1 MIPTLCC
8 DYLQELTEYQKKSQ
22 AQQQEEV
29 ALRQQLSMY
38 TDKYDDFQKAL
49 TSSNRTFVGFKD
61 QMDAMTKKLKTLE
74 KEVSS
79 A

>member
-1 MIPTLCC
+1 
-8 DYLQELTEYQKKSQ
+8 
-22 AQQQEEV
+22 
-29 ALRQQLSMY
+29 MY

-74 KEVSS
+74 KEVSWTS
-79 A
+79 DWSGNYTN